1 MSLRRLLPLL
11 TVLLL
16 AVACGRSDG
25 GVTGTEQE
33 DGDFLRAQDL
43 KKRDQSTEA
52 LAAYLKVIA
61 RRGELAPESYLDAG
75 LIYFQKLKDPFKG
88 WYYLQHYLEL
98 QPNSPRRDE
107 VRQQVV
113 AAEREALF
121 QRLAQSQFGGGEL
134 VQLQEQVDQLTRE
147 NARLEGELKLARS
160 APSGVVTRSEISLA
174 GLANTAAPIPVGPAA
189 AAASSSGQINLNPT
203 MASPQAAIVMPPPG
217 ASKAGTPSDTKG
229 AAAAPQKGAASTQKA
244 AATAPKSSPAA
255 AGRTHTVRSGDTLF
269 KLAAQYYNGDQST
282 SRLNALRQA
291 NRDVLKNGDAL
302 SVGMT
307 LKIP

>member
-16 AVACGRSDG
+16 AVACSRSG
-25 GVTGTEQE
+25 GGATGTEQE

-75 LIYFQKLKDPFKG
+75 LIYFQKLKDPFKA

-160 APSGVVTRSEISLA
+160 APSGTVTLSEISLA
-174 GLANTAAPIPVGPAA
+174 TLTATAAPISVGSAA
-189 AAASSSGQINLNPT
+189 ASASSSGQINLHPT
-203 MASPQAAIVMPPPG
+203 SPSPQAAIVMAPPG
-217 ASKAGTPSDTKG
+217 APKG
-229 AAAAPQKGAASTQKA
+229 ATSAQKSPATPQ
-244 AATAPKSSPAA
+244 KSSPAA

-269 KLAAQYYNGDQST
+269 KLAAQYYNGDQSAA
-282 SRLNALRQA
+282 RMNALRQA

-302 SVGMT
+302 AVGMT